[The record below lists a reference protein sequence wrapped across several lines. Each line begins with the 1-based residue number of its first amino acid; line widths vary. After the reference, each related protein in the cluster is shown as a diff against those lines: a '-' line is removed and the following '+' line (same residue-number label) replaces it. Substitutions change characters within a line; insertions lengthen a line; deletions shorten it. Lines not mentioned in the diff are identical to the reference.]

1 MKTPRRTVTIGIIL
15 AVASCAVII
24 ALRSFAQPGT
34 SAGPYDIDLTGKWQK
49 LKPPYDEDA
58 DGYRDN
64 VLCKNAKAFYIVH
77 HRKSDGKE
85 SKHDKTKCSGHA
97 DASES
102 LIIPVANPASSPA
115 PSPSGTSKMIMGPS
129 VTQQIACLDAQSKQ
143 TVLNTFDTSSP

>member
-1 MKTPRRTVTIGIIL
+1 MKTQRRTVTIGIIL

-24 ALRSFAQPGT
+24 ALRTFAQPGT

-58 DGYRDN
+58 DGYRN
-64 VLCKNAKAFYIVH
+64 NILCKNATAFYIVH

-85 SKHDKTKCSGHA
+85 SKHDKTKCSKQT

-102 LIIPVANPASSPA
+102 LIIPVANPASSP
-115 PSPSGTSKMIMGPS
+115 SPSATSKMIMGPS